1 MEALGFESGGNLA
14 VYRHL
19 THYIRSTRKR
29 GVAVVPRLTSFNTGS
44 CVKLER
50 RVLKPVLRVS
60 LGFVN
65 RPHVL
70 GKKMEDLKGQRR
82 LLIADQ

>member
-50 RVLKPVLRVS
+50 RVLKTSFTGQSWICQPTTCS
-60 LGFVN
+60 GQ
-65 RPHVL
+65 
-70 GKKMEDLKGQRR
+70 KKWR
-82 LLIADQ
+82 I